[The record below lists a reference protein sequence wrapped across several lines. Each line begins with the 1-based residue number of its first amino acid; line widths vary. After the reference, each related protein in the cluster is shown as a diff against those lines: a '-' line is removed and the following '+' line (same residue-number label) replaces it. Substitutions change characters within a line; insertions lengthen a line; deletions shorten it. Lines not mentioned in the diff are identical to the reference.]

1 MNALIEEF
9 KKVAANPKAQLAAYK
24 GQGKKAIGVLPYYAP
39 EELVYAAGMVPF
51 GIWGTNDKNISL
63 AKEFCATFY
72 CTIAQLALEMLLGGT
87 LIIWMVLSLLLFVIP
102 FVL

>member
-39 EELVYAAGMVPF
+39 EE
-51 GIWGTNDKNISL
+51 
-63 AKEFCATFY
+63 
-72 CTIAQLALEMLLGGT
+72 
-87 LIIWMVLSLLLFVIP
+87 
-102 FVL
+102 